1 MTTWSE
7 TYLPYVKEH
16 YRPSTVSGYEQLWE
30 SVLQKA
36 REIREM
42 GNIAD
47 IPNSL
52 ARSDVT
58 PFSL

>member
-1 MTTWSE
+1 MFSSMTTWSE

-36 REIREM
+36 REI
-42 GNIAD
+42 GHPAD
-47 IPNSL
+47 L
-52 ARSDVT
+52 QGR
-58 PFSL
+58 FG